1 MVSLLSNLLIPI
13 LFALPSVIK
22 KFFLP
27 PLKKRITRWISNKIV
42 IKKAE
47 VLRVYVNFNQTGLN
61 CVEFR
66 KEFDNRSPDRLEAE
80 MIFLRVYINKAP
92 CRIIEWEKEEED
104 YCRIQA
110 IREIGIVGYEYPTFE
125 LPRDKK
131 TEMSIY
137 VFLPPHV
144 STSEDVDIDLFG
156 YINLKYSFGFLKKT
170 ISDTKITIRKGDWQ

>member
-1 MVSLLSNLLIPI
+1 MVAFLGSVGISI
-13 LFALPSVIK
+13 LFALPPIMK
-22 KFFLP
+22 KFVIR

-42 IKKAE
+42 IEKAE
-47 VLRVYVNFNQTGLN
+47 VLRVYVDFNQTGLN
-61 CVEFR
+61 CVELR

-104 YCRIQA
+104 YCSIPA
-110 IREIGIVGYEYPTFE
+110 SREIGIVGYEYPTFE
-125 LPRDKK
+125 FPRDKK
-131 TEMSIY
+131 TKMSIY

-144 STSEDVDIDLFG
+144 SISEDVDIDLFG

-170 ISDTKITIRKGDWQ
+170 ISDIKITISKGDWR